1 MGEDQALEQLRAILA
16 QSQYQSDRSVP
27 WWQQLLAPVF
37 DLAWRLLGQFAQLV
51 LDSTSGRQGALG
63 VVLFGV
69 SALVL
74 VLAVAYLA
82 RAVRLSVVSEAR
94 LQGASLAE
102 RRERSDELWRN
113 AQRKA
118 AAGELGEAL
127 QLAYLSALYAL
138 DERALVHVE
147 INLTNREHAQRL
159 AQHYPALADSFSGLV
174 EGYERVRYG
183 RATVAPET
191 FKNFSERAQC
201 VRAAALSGAA
211 A

>member
-1 MGEDQALEQLRAILA
+1 MGEDQALGQLRAILA
-16 QSQYQSDRSVP
+16 QPQFQSDRSVP
-27 WWQQLLAPVF
+27 WWEQLLAPVF
-37 DLAWRLLGQFAQLV
+37 DLAWRLLGEFAQLV

-63 VVLFGV
+63 VVLFV
-69 SALVL
+69 ASALVL
-74 VLAVAYLA
+74 VLAAAYLT

-94 LQGASLAE
+94 LQGANLAE
-102 RRERSDELWRN
+102 RRERSDELWRS

-118 AAGELGEAL
+118 AAGELAEAL

-147 INLTNREHAQRL
+147 INLTHREHAQRL
-159 AQHYPALADSFSGLV
+159 AQRYPALADSFSGLV

-191 FKNFSERAQC
+191 FEDFRERAQR
-201 VRAAALSGAA
+201 VRSAALSGAA